1 MKFVKWRSVRP
12 ARFFVQSSAF
22 ASDGDPLKTEFHSV
36 APFFFL
42 SEALD
47 IFTTYWL
54 CRYASSTKTNL
65 NFHLELFWPVWYCD
79 ENEWDLG
86 GVRSKLS
93 HSFTLT
99 SPLGNK
105 RLNFL
110 SVQLPP
116 AWMKGSDKTDQDFK
130 VGISNEDRRMN
141 TDSEQSRNSPA
152 GTGKARLFFFNI
164 FFIVNIRTT
173 ETNFIAIKYCYLQYL
188 CCLLCNPTTQV
199 NQIKGSDTLKYCAQ
213 CRLIFTRSINTS
225 ISLVR
230 TSATQK

>member
-12 ARFFVQSSAF
+12 AQFFVQSSAF

-79 ENEWDLG
+79 EMNETLG
-86 GVRSKLS
+86 AWGANSQIPSRCPSP
-93 HSFTLT
+93 
-99 SPLGNK
+99 PLGNK

-116 AWMKGSDKTDQDFK
+116 AWMKGSDKTGQDFK
-130 VGISNEDRRMN
+130 VGISNEDSRMD

-152 GTGKARLFFFNI
+152 GTGKARSFFKNI

-173 ETNFIAIKYCYLQYL
+173 ETDFIAIKYCYLQYL
-188 CCLLCNPTTQV
+188 CCLLCNPTIQV
-199 NQIKGSDTLKYCAQ
+199 NQIKSSDTLNIA
-213 CRLIFTRSINTS
+213 RS
-225 ISLVR
+225 
-230 TSATQK
+230 